1 MKPKGVQ
8 SLFKFLK
15 ILLVWVLFL
24 STSNLEIFSQES
36 SAKQKARI
44 SLEYSITNN
53 ENRQLIATVKTKIG
67 KSYQLVPNVEVN
79 FYYAE
84 MVENNF
90 IGTQLSNDMGMSIL
104 DLPKTIAYKN
114 DSINK
119 FDFIATIEENPTFR
133 NVSKEI
139 EIYES
144 KLELNVKEKDSLRNI
159 IVNFTALDS
168 MGNYIPKEDLNVK
181 LYVKRMFGDLLVSDE
196 YDATDKNG
204 TLSFNF
210 PGNIPGDEKGMLTVK
225 AKIDDDENFGTVL
238 VEKDMEWG
246 TVLKFNNEA
255 NQRELWTAR
264 ANTPILLLILINGM
278 IIATWGVII
287 YIILQVFRI
296 RKIGKIQ
303 EDKQS
308 II

>member
-159 IVNFTALDS
+159 IVYFTALDS